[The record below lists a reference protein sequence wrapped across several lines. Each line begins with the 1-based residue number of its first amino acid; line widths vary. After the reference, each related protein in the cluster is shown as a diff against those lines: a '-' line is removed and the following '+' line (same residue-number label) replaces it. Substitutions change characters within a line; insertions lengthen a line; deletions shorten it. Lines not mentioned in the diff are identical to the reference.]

1 MGDQSF
7 VRLTE
12 TLRQLQLSSQNTV
25 SYPDTKYFTLLLQ
38 YYDIRMQILNY
49 FSSTPAFGQFFFFTL
64 VRPLLVGISP
74 KKHVTA
80 CSKLSY
86 PETYVGQHDA
96 ILGVP
101 VQQPNFLP
109 TSRRPRFSIQQHG
122 LGNARRSGRC
132 YPGNQTFL
140 LPTMLPRWCPRR

>member
-86 PETYVGQHDA
+86 PETNVGQHDA

-101 VQQPNFLP
+101 DFQSSN
-109 TSRRPRFSIQQHG
+109 T
-122 LGNARRSGRC
+122 A
-132 YPGNQTFL
+132 
-140 LPTMLPRWCPRR
+140 